1 MGVYTLGNISLRS
14 TQFKQTMKRRVK
26 IIILTTI
33 IALIGVAGFIG
44 FGFYTMGI
52 EDHYGDLKELYY
64 DSNSEDIIINKTTSE
79 FGIIEKNWKRIN
91 IRTEKKDSTDLYNW
105 IYKNGTE
112 TKAEIY
118 RAKTRESEL
127 NEITYSEL
135 KKKIEKPELKFITK
149 N

>member
-1 MGVYTLGNISLRS
+1 
-14 TQFKQTMKRRVK
+14 MKKRIK

-44 FGFYTMGI
+44 FGLYTMEI

-64 DSNSEDIIINKTTSE
+64 DSKSGDIIINKTTSE

-91 IRTEKKDSTDLYNW
+91 IRTKKKDSTDLYNW
-105 IYKNGTE
+105 IYKKGTE

-118 RAKTRESEL
+118 RVKSGESEI
-127 NEITYSEL
+127 NKITYSEM
-135 KKKIEKPELKFITK
+135 KKKVEKSELKFITK